1 MRTHLFCFYCS
12 LHIRRTDKIIE
23 AKYIEL
29 DKYMQHVIHWYGNYT
44 KAVGKNVERN
54 VFLATDE
61 ISVYVEALKR

>member
-1 MRTHLFCFYCS
+1 MRTHLFCFHCS
-12 LHIRRTDKIIE
+12 LRIRRTDKIIE

-29 DKYMQHVIHWYGNYT
+29 DKYTQHVIHWYGNYI

>member
-1 MRTHLFCFYCS
+1 MHLFCFHCS

-29 DKYMQHVIHWYGNYT
+29 EKYMQHVIHWYRNYT
-44 KAVGKNVERN
+44 KAVRKNVERN

-61 ISVYVEALKR
+61 ISV